1 LISSASIVA
10 GAAIAFGASAAA
22 SLALAR
28 ASWAFLPRDTPNI
41 RSLHETPTPR
51 TGGLAVLLGL
61 SLALLVTQG
70 LPAGRALWIPA
81 ATALLATVS
90 FLDDRKGLP
99 VGVRLSA
106 QAVSAAAIVWGAGL
120 AVSTLWLPFAGDVGL
135 GAFGAPVSFLGVLW
149 LTNLYNFMDG
159 MDGFAAGMTMFG
171 CFFLGFESWSRGD
184 AGAAVAALSLAAAA
198 AGFLTQNRPQA
209 RIFLGDVGAI
219 PIGFIV
225 SVLVLRASR
234 TQGVDVGAACLAFA
248 PFIVDATITLFR
260 RLLAGERVWS
270 AHRSHYYQ
278 RFVLAGCDRRLVLA
292 VEYALMA
299 ACAIAAAV
307 WARQPSARVVLL
319 VLVGVATGVLHVWL
333 TRLETRAFEHPTNPV
348 PR

>member
-1 LISSASIVA
+1 MTSSTGIIV
-10 GAAIAFGASAAA
+10 GAAIAFGVSAAV

-28 ASWAFLPRDTPNI
+28 ASWAFLPRDTPNA

-61 SLALLVTQG
+61 SFALLATQG
-70 LPAGRALWIPA
+70 LPAGRAVWIVA
-81 ATALLATVS
+81 ATVLLAAVS

-106 QAVSAAAIVWGAGL
+106 QAVSAAAVVWGAGL
-120 AVSTLWLPFAGDVGL
+120 AASNVWLPLIEDVAL
-135 GAFGAPVSFLGVLW
+135 GAFGAPLSFLGILW

-171 CFFLGFESWSRGD
+171 CSYLGFESWSRGD
-184 AGAAVAALSLAAAA
+184 VGAAVAALSLAAAA
-198 AGFLTQNRPQA
+198 AGFLTQNRPPA

-225 SVLVLRASR
+225 SVLALRASR
-234 TQGVDVGAACLAFA
+234 SRAPDIGAACLAFA
-248 PFIVDATITLFR
+248 PFVLDATITLGR
-260 RLLAGERVWS
+260 RLLSGERVWA

-278 RFVLAGCDRRLVLA
+278 RFVLAGCDRRLVLT
-292 VEYALMA
+292 VEYALMV

-307 WARQPSARVVLL
+307 WARHPSARIFLL
-319 VLVGVATGVLHVWL
+319 ALVGVGVSALHGWL
-333 TRLETRAFEHPTNPV
+333 IRLETSASEKSTNV
-348 PR
+348 TRG